1 MVLYSPLTRQP
12 TPFSPPQVPMLPPAQ
27 PGPSYQHPSPASS
40 KQFIYPIAKTLDQQ
54 LLPQPP
60 YWVSHLPSQPLHPV
74 SRSLVCP
81 PSNHQFQKQT
91 LKPVDVVLRH
101 NSKLL
106 NPTGIGRLAIALVW
120 ESVFWHWCYGLK
132 QAYGI
137 GFTVYKANFMAPTV
151 RHFRLRL

>member
-1 MVLYSPLTRQP
+1 MVLYSPLTRQL
-12 TPFSPPQVPMLPPAQ
+12 TPFSPSQVPTLPPAQ
-27 PGPSYQHPSPASS
+27 PGPRYQYPSPASS
-40 KQFIYPIAKTLDQQ
+40 KQFISPIAKTLPDQQ

-60 YWVSHLPSQPLHPV
+60 YRVSHLPSQPLHPA

-91 LKPVDVVLRH
+91 LKPQQQAVESHRDW
-101 NSKLL
+101 K
-106 NPTGIGRLAIALVW
+106 ALVC
-120 ESVFWHWCYGLK
+120 ECFWHWCYGLK

-137 GFTVYKANFMAPTV
+137 RFTVYKVTAPTV